1 MYWHFSKHIA
11 FFYIV
16 LFNRNILEIEQ
27 NKDIRAVCV
36 SDSVKHKEKKK
47 KTTDKEVLD
56 YSETALEVRSK
67 VYGKN
72 V

>member
-1 MYWHFSKHIA
+1 MCFRLSETQ
-11 FFYIV
+11 
-16 LFNRNILEIEQ
+16 R
-27 NKDIRAVCV
+27 
-36 SDSVKHKEKKK
+36 KKK